1 MNQEQIGIF
10 ISTMRKEKGMT
21 QETLQDGDVKLD
33 VNMSEDTVWLNRQQM
48 AELFDR
54 DVKTIA
60 KHINNALSE
69 ELDESTVAKFATVQI
84 EGNRSITRDIE
95 YLGLHSTAQL
105 QVC

>member
-1 MNQEQIGIF
+1 M
-10 ISTMRKEKGMT
+10 KEKKNELVIFT
-21 QETLQDGDVKLD
+21 TQDGEVKLD
-33 VNMSEDTVWLNRQQM
+33 VNLSEETVWLNRHQM